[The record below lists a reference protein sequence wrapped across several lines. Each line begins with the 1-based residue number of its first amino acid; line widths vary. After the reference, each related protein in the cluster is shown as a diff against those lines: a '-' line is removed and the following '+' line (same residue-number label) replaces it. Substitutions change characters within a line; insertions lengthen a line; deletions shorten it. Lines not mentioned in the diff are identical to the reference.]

1 MPKTKTKAASANIY
15 AVLGSDE
22 SEVKR
27 VAAELASNLTP
38 PGAGDFGLE
47 IIDGAADNADQ
58 AAARVR
64 SAIEAV
70 QTLPFFGDTKVVWL
84 KNVNFLGDDQKARSA
99 TVQSALEELSELVDS
114 GFGPGITLL
123 ISAIDV
129 DKRRSFYK
137 TLLKRAEVQ
146 VFDRLD
152 SGRSG
157 WEEEALEIVQQRA
170 KKRKLQFDGDAL
182 DLFVLLTGGDTRQI
196 DNELEKIDTFL
207 DKDRGVNAE
216 LVRELV
222 PLSRAGVIFELG
234 NALAARDLQLSLKL
248 VRRLLDQGESAI
260 GILLVAIVPTI
271 RNLLLAKDLMERHHL
286 PRPHSPFQFISA
298 INRLPG
304 EATDH
309 LPRKKDGS
317 VNAYGLG
324 IAAQQAG
331 RFETAQL
338 IEAMR
343 ACLAAN
349 IQLVT
354 TQLDHELILTE
365 VVVKLLGRVTG
376 SCVGADLP
384 MSLGSA
390 ILRPDASALQI
401 TCFFHLSSRDRTNV
415 GNVPADTG
423 KGLYV
428 AMIIINQ
435 ECKMNQRGNQSP
447 RKTPGCHQ
455 CRESLRTMH
464 GRPPGTTLKRN
475 HAQPKMIDCIA

>member
-1 MPKTKTKAASANIY
+1 MPKAKTKAASANIY

-22 SEVKR
+22 AEVKR

-47 IIDGAADNADQ
+47 VIDGAADNVDQ
-58 AAARVR
+58 AEARVR
-64 SAIEAV
+64 SAIEAL
-70 QTLPFFGDTKVVWL
+70 QTLPFFGSTKVVWL
-84 KNVNFLGDDQKARSA
+84 KNVNFLGDDQKARSTA
-99 TVQSALEELSELVDS
+99 VQLALEELSQLVDS

-123 ISAIDV
+123 ISATDL
-129 DKRRSFYK
+129 DKRRSFYR
-137 TLLKRAEVQ
+137 TLVRRAEVQ

-152 SGRSG
+152 STRGG
-157 WEEEALEIVQQRA
+157 WEEEALEMVQQRA
-170 KKRKLQFDGDAL
+170 KKRKLQFDDDAL

-207 DKDRGVNAE
+207 AKDRGVNIE
-216 LVRELV
+216 LVRDLV

-260 GILLVAIVPTI
+260 GILLVAIVPTV
-271 RNLLLAKDLMERHHL
+271 RNLLLAKDLMERHRL

-298 INRLPG
+298 INRLPT

-317 VNAYGLG
+317 INAYALG

-331 RFETAQL
+331 RFETTQL
-338 IEAMR
+338 IQAIQ

-349 IQLVT
+349 VQLVT

-365 VVVKLLGRVTG
+365 VVVKLLQQ
-376 SCVGADLP
+376 P
-384 MSLGSA
+384 
-390 ILRPDASALQI
+390 
-401 TCFFHLSSRDRTNV
+401 SS
-415 GNVPADTG
+415 
-423 KGLYV
+423 
-428 AMIIINQ
+428 
-435 ECKMNQRGNQSP
+435 
-447 RKTPGCHQ
+447 
-455 CRESLRTMH
+455 
-464 GRPPGTTLKRN
+464 
-475 HAQPKMIDCIA
+475 

>member
-1 MPKTKTKAASANIY
+1 MPLSACDEIAMPKEKAKAASAKIY

-47 IIDGAADNADQ
+47 VIDGAADNADQ
-58 AAARVR
+58 AEARVR
-64 SAIEAV
+64 SAIEAL
-70 QTLPFFGDTKVVWL
+70 QTLPFFGNAKVVWL

-99 TVQSALEELSELVDS
+99 AVQSALEELSELVDS
-114 GFGPGITLL
+114 GFGPGVTFL

-137 TLLKRAEVQ
+137 TLLKRAEAQ

-152 SGRSG
+152 SSRGG
-157 WEEEALEIVQQRA
+157 WEEEALEMVQQRA
-170 KKRKLQFDGDAL
+170 KKRKLQFDQDAL
-182 DLFVLLTGGDTRQI
+182 NLFVLLTGGDTRQI
-196 DNELEKIDTFL
+196 DNELEKIDTYCSTGL
-207 DKDRGVNAE
+207 EPVGPAGVSPAPPRVAGRMSAGPTARMALPQVTAE

-248 VRRLLDQGESAI
+248 VRRLLDQGESPI

-271 RNLLLAKDLMERHHL
+271 RNLLLAKDLMERYRL
-286 PRPHSPFQFISA
+286 SRPHSPFQFISA
-298 INRLPG
+298 INRLPS

-317 VNAYGLG
+317 VNAYALG

-331 RFETAQL
+331 RFATTQL
-338 IEAMR
+338 IEGMR

-365 VVVKLLGRVTG
+365 VIVKLLGR
-376 SCVGADLP
+376 
-384 MSLGSA
+384 
-390 ILRPDASALQI
+390 
-401 TCFFHLSSRDRTNV
+401 
-415 GNVPADTG
+415 
-423 KGLYV
+423 
-428 AMIIINQ
+428 
-435 ECKMNQRGNQSP
+435 
-447 RKTPGCHQ
+447 
-455 CRESLRTMH
+455 
-464 GRPPGTTLKRN
+464 
-475 HAQPKMIDCIA
+475 

>member
-1 MPKTKTKAASANIY
+1 MAMPRAKTKAASANTY

-22 SEVKR
+22 AEVKR

-38 PGAGDFGLE
+38 PGAGDFGLDV
-47 IIDGAADNADQ
+47 IDGAADNVDQ
-58 AAARVR
+58 AEGRVR
-64 SAIEAV
+64 SAIEAL
-70 QTLPFFGDTKVVWL
+70 QTLPFFGSTKVVWL

-99 TVQSALEELSELVDS
+99 AVQSALEELSQLVDS

-123 ISAIDV
+123 ISATDL

-137 TLLKRAEVQ
+137 TLVRRAEVQ
-146 VFDRLD
+146 VFERLD
-152 SGRSG
+152 STRGG
-157 WEEEALEIVQQRA
+157 WEEEALEMVQQRA
-170 KKRKLQFDGDAL
+170 KKRKLQFDDDAL

-207 DKDRGVNAE
+207 AKDRGVNIE
-216 LVRELV
+216 LVRDLV

-260 GILLVAIVPTI
+260 GILLVAIVPTV
-271 RNLLLAKDLMERHHL
+271 RNLLLAKDLMERYRL

-298 INRLPG
+298 INRLPT

-317 VNAYGLG
+317 INAYALG

-331 RFETAQL
+331 RFETTQL
-338 IEAMR
+338 IQAMQ

-349 IQLVT
+349 VQLVT

-365 VVVKLLGRVTG
+365 VVVKLLQQ
-376 SCVGADLP
+376 P
-384 MSLGSA
+384 
-390 ILRPDASALQI
+390 
-401 TCFFHLSSRDRTNV
+401 SS
-415 GNVPADTG
+415 
-423 KGLYV
+423 
-428 AMIIINQ
+428 
-435 ECKMNQRGNQSP
+435 
-447 RKTPGCHQ
+447 
-455 CRESLRTMH
+455 
-464 GRPPGTTLKRN
+464 
-475 HAQPKMIDCIA
+475 

>member
-1 MPKTKTKAASANIY
+1 MRERRNLVMNSTPCDEIAMPPAKTKAASANTH

-22 SEVKR
+22 AEVKR

-58 AAARVR
+58 AEARVR
-64 SAIEAV
+64 SAIEAL
-70 QTLPFFGDTKVVWL
+70 QTLPFFGNTKVVWL
-84 KNVNFLGDDQKARSA
+84 KNVNFVGDDQKARSA
-99 TVQSALEELSELVDS
+99 AVQSALEELSES
-114 GFGPGITLL
+114 IEGGFGPGITLL
-123 ISAIDV
+123 ISATDV

-152 SGRSG
+152 SSRGG
-157 WEEEALEIVQQRA
+157 WEEEALEIVQLRA
-170 KKRKLQFDGDAL
+170 KKRKLQFDEDAL

-207 DKDRGVNAE
+207 GKDRGVNAE

-271 RNLLLAKDLMERHHL
+271 RNLLLAKDLMERYRM

-298 INRLPG
+298 INRLPT

-317 VNAYGLG
+317 INAYALG
-324 IAAQQAG
+324 IAAQHAG
-331 RFETAQL
+331 RFETDQL
-338 IEAMR
+338 IEAMK

-349 IQLVT
+349 IQVVT

-365 VVVKLLGRVTG
+365 VVVKLLG
-376 SCVGADLP
+376 
-384 MSLGSA
+384 
-390 ILRPDASALQI
+390 
-401 TCFFHLSSRDRTNV
+401 
-415 GNVPADTG
+415 
-423 KGLYV
+423 
-428 AMIIINQ
+428 
-435 ECKMNQRGNQSP
+435 
-447 RKTPGCHQ
+447 
-455 CRESLRTMH
+455 ES
-464 GRPPGTTLKRN
+464 
-475 HAQPKMIDCIA
+475 